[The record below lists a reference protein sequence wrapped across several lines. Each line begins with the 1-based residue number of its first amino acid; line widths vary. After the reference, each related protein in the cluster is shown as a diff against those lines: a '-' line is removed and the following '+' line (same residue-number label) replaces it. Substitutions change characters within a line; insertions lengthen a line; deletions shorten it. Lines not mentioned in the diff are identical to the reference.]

1 MPLRW
6 AQHSWEMLHDREAQ
20 KSFRGKGIPWMMENE
35 KRQGRKWRRGRKR
48 EGETLE
54 PYVKHPSP
62 CYSLAWHA
70 ESGVPLKTYRT
81 RICNSMS
88 PRWLICS
95 LKCETCC
102 LKDPHTSRQHAYCS
116 LLETRRW
123 ALLISPIYLCV
134 LKRKTRG
141 RNVRVHLRSA
151 FLFFFKHLAGGI
163 DFSLPLLL

>member
-1 MPLRW
+1 MEAWKKEGRGNFGALCNASIPLLLPGMTCRI
-6 AQHSWEMLHDREAQ
+6 
-20 KSFRGKGIPWMMENE
+20 RGSTQDLQN
-35 KRQGRKWRRGRKR
+35 QN
-48 EGETLE
+48 L
-54 PYVKHPSP
+54 S
-62 CYSLAWHA
+62 
-70 ESGVPLKTYRT
+70 
-81 RICNSMS
+81 SMS

-141 RNVRVHLRSA
+141 RNVRVRLGSA

>member
-1 MPLRW
+1 
-6 AQHSWEMLHDREAQ
+6 
-20 KSFRGKGIPWMMENE
+20 MENE
-35 KRQGRKWRRGRKR
+35 KRQGRKWRRGRRR

-54 PYVKHPSP
+54 PYVKHPP
-62 CYSLAWHA
+62 ATPWHDMQNPGFHSRLT
-70 ESGVPLKTYRT
+70 ESESVS
-81 RICNSMS
+81 SMS

-102 LKDPHTSRQHAYCS
+102 FRDPHTSRQHAYCP

-134 LKRKTRG
+134 LKRKTKG
-141 RNVRVHLRSA
+141 RNVCVRLRSA

-163 DFSLPLLL
+163 DFPLPLLL